1 MRPAG
6 YKGGMQLVLDAAA
19 MLWLAAGAILGLLAG
34 LWLGSGRDR
43 RSAAL
48 LARLEEQRQA
58 ETEALLDGVKSAFG
72 EITTESLRRAGDD
85 LVRLSQAGMGAERRL
100 QGQQL
105 AAERAEFEARI
116 GVVLAQLERMQGLI
130 RELERDRGVKFGE
143 LAARLDGAGRDAAAL
158 VAQTRALAAALGNA
172 RVRGQWG
179 ERLAED
185 VLRACG
191 LVEGVNYRRQVATAE
206 GGRPD
211 FTFLLPQDLVL
222 HMDVKFPFENWIRA
236 VEAADEA
243 ARARS
248 EAAFVRD
255 VRARVQEI
263 AGRAYVAPAE
273 GTLDF
278 ALLFIPNEQVMAA
291 ALDLEP
297 GLVDEAL
304 AKGVVLASPA
314 TLYAM
319 LAVIRRGIETFRL
332 ASAAREVVELLSGFR
347 EAWRAYQGEGERLG
361 RALAEAQD
369 AFDRLKGARAR
380 QLERRLDRL
389 DRLVDGSPAS
399 TEGQA

>member
-1 MRPAG
+1 
-6 YKGGMQLVLDAAA
+6 MQLVFDAAA
-19 MLWLAAGAILGLLAG
+19 MFWLAAGVVVGLVAG

-58 ETEALLDGVKSAFG
+58 ETEALLDGVKAAFG
-72 EITTESLRRAGDD
+72 EMTSDSLRRASDD
-85 LVRLSQAGMGAERRL
+85 LLRLSQAGMGVERRL
-100 QGQQL
+100 HGQQL

-116 GVVLAQLERMQGLI
+116 NVVLTQLERMQGLI
-130 RELERDRGVKFGE
+130 RELERDRGLKFGE
-143 LAARLDGAGRDAAAL
+143 LAARLDGAGKDAAAL

-185 VLRACG
+185 VLRTCG
-191 LVEGVNYRRQVATAE
+191 LVEGVNYRRQASTAD

-211 FTFLLPQDLVL
+211 FTFLLPQGLVL

-236 VEAADEA
+236 VEAPDEA
-243 ARARS
+243 GRARG
-248 EAAFVRD
+248 ETAFVRD
-255 VRARVQEI
+255 VRARIGEI
-263 AGRAYVAPAE
+263 ASRAYVAPAE

-291 ALDLEP
+291 ALELEP
-297 GLVDEAL
+297 ALVDEAL

-319 LAVIRRGIETFRL
+319 LSVIRRSIDSFRL
-332 ASAAREVVELLSGFR
+332 ASAARDVVELLAGFR
-347 EAWRAYQGEGERLG
+347 EAWRAYQGESERLG

-380 QLERRLDRL
+380 QLERRLERL
-389 DRLVDGSPAS
+389 DRLVDGTPAA
-399 TEGQA
+399 TEGQG

>member
-1 MRPAG
+1 MRRQWAG
-6 YKGGMQLVLDAAA
+6 
-19 MLWLAAGAILGLLAG
+19 WLAASLSGWSSAS
-34 LWLGSGRDR
+34 GSVAGRDR

-48 LARLEEQRQA
+48 LGRLEEQRQA

-72 EITTESLRRAGDD
+72 EMTAESLRRAGDD
-85 LVRLSQAGMGAERRL
+85 LLRLSQAGMGAERRL

-116 GVVLAQLERMQGLI
+116 TVVLAQLERMQGLI
-130 RELERDRGVKFGE
+130 RELERDRGLKFGE
-143 LAARLDGAGRDAAAL
+143 LAARLDGAGKNAEAL
-158 VAQTRALAAALGNA
+158 VAQTRMLASALGNA
-172 RVRGQWG
+172 RMRGQWG

-191 LVEGVNYRRQVATAE
+191 LVEGVNYRRQATTVD

-211 FTFLLPQDLVL
+211 FTFLLPHDLLL

-236 VEAADEA
+236 VEAVDEPSR
-243 ARARS
+243 ARA
-248 EAAFVRD
+248 ETAFVRD
-255 VRARVQEI
+255 VRGRIGEI
-263 AGRAYVAPAE
+263 ASRAYVAPAE

-291 ALDLEP
+291 ALELEP
-297 GLVDEAL
+297 ALVDEAL

-314 TLYAM
+314 TLFAL
-319 LAVIRRGIETFRL
+319 LAVIRRGIDSFRL

-347 EAWRAYQGEGERLG
+347 EAWRAYQGESDKLG

-369 AFDRLKGARAR
+369 AFDRLKGVRAR

-389 DRLVDGSPAS
+389 DRLVEDGPAP
-399 TEGQA
+399 EAVVEQEVGR

>member
-1 MRPAG
+1 
-6 YKGGMQLVLDAAA
+6 MQIVFDAAA
-19 MLWLAAGAILGLLAG
+19 MLWLAAGAIFGLISG
-34 LWLGSGRDR
+34 IWLGSGRDR

-58 ETEALLDGVKSAFG
+58 ETEALLDGVKAAFG
-72 EITTESLRRAGDD
+72 EMTSESLRRASDD

-116 GVVLAQLERMQGLI
+116 NVVLTQLERMQGLI
-130 RELERDRGVKFGE
+130 RELERDRGLKFGE
-143 LAARLDGAGRDAAAL
+143 LAARLDDAGKDAAAL
-158 VAQTRALAAALGNA
+158 VMQTRALAAALGNA

-191 LVEGVNYRRQVATAE
+191 LVEGVNYRRQAATPG

-211 FTFLLPQDLVL
+211 FTFLLPHDLVL

-236 VEAADEA
+236 VEAADDA
-243 ARARS
+243 GRVRA

-255 VRARVQEI
+255 VRGRIAEI
-263 AGRAYVAPAE
+263 AGRTYVAPAE

-291 ALDLEP
+291 ALELEP
-297 GLVDEAL
+297 ALVDEAL
-304 AKGVVLASPA
+304 VKGVVLASPA
-314 TLYAM
+314 TLYAI
-319 LAVIRRGIETFRL
+319 LSVIRRGVDSFRL
-332 ASAAREVVELLSGFR
+332 ANAARDVVDLLNGFR
-347 EAWRAYQGEGERLG
+347 DAWRAYQGESERLG

-389 DRLVDGSPAS
+389 DRLVDGAQA
-399 TEGQA
+399 EGQG